1 MMPNMVITILVDND
15 HYNDNNDNNDNNDG
29 DGRVMKMVMKMI
41 YDVCK

>member
-15 HYNDNNDNNDNNDG
+15 HYNDNNDNNDG

-41 YDVCK
+41 YDVCA

>member
-15 HYNDNNDNNDNNDG
+15 HYNDNNDNNDG